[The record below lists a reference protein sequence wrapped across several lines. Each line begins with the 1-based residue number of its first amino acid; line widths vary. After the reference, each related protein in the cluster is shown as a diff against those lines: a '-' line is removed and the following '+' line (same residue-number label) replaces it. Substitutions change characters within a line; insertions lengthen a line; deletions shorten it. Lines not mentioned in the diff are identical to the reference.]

1 MVAFR
6 VRKKNNS
13 CITIQRITR
22 RPLIIS
28 SDNASENSAR
38 PSTENQKKYS
48 PLHTSININSDSDR
62 PHDIDLHVNTKL
74 LIKSNKKF
82 DYLKTVLVTVL
93 IFETIMFYIVYN
105 KVTSDI
111 QTMERLMYQTRS
123 TVEDINMTKRKVDKL
138 YKVFFNN
145 YVKTTTVS
153 KPDQIMR
160 HIQKR
165 DLSMIDVNDNK
176 GSGLLLSQSVK
187 QPESHVV
194 SHARNMKPSRSNETL
209 AVGVQLSTDE
219 ELNEDLVA
227 LAEHNTNT
235 SEIGQ
240 RSPRAARA
248 SRRGKQ
254 SKCKT
259 RDGCRHSRCR
269 CRHKS
274 GPLLAHL
281 KGAIPEAVIR
291 DGGIIAPWF
300 FDSTANGEYALANVL
315 LQEGRGKVEIVEK
328 GLYFIYAQVYYLTS
342 SSLNS
347 YSVNVESEDEHSMNV
362 IAMCSA
368 EATTTKQS
376 EVSCYTAVVRYLY
389 PGEKIYITQR
399 ERNRRIIFRDGQT
412 FLGITMLNSGPV
424 VRK

>member
-6 VRKKNNS
+6 LRKKNNS
-13 CITIQRITR
+13 CITFQRITK
-22 RPLIIS
+22 RPLVIN
-28 SDNASENSAR
+28 SDNASVNSVR
-38 PSTENQKKYS
+38 PNVVNQNKYS
-48 PLHTSININSDSDR
+48 PVHTSINIHSDSDR
-62 PHDIDLHVNTKL
+62 PRDIDLHLKTRL

-82 DYLKTVLVTVL
+82 DYLKTALVTVL
-93 IFETIMFYIVYN
+93 IFETLLFYIVYN
-105 KVTSDI
+105 KVTSNVK
-111 QTMERLMYQTRS
+111 TMERLMYQTRS

-138 YKVFFNN
+138 YKVLLNS
-145 YVKTTTVS
+145 YVKTVNR
-153 KPDQIMR
+153 PDQIMR

-165 DLSMIDVNDNK
+165 DLSMIDVNNGAK
-176 GSGLLLSQSVK
+176 SLTQNIKNGESPVVLSLVK
-187 QPESHVV
+187 
-194 SHARNMKPSRSNETL
+194 NMKHVNGNESSAIALHSEDLSEEDRFGT
-209 AVGVQLSTDE
+209 VGLERNRNSTD
-219 ELNEDLVA
+219 VA
-227 LAEHNTNT
+227 
-235 SEIGQ
+235 Q
-240 RSPRAARA
+240 RAPRTVRA

-291 DGGIIAPWF
+291 DGGSIIAPWF
-300 FDSTANGEYALANVL
+300 VDNTANGEYALANVL
-315 LQEGRGKVEIVEK
+315 LQEGRGKVVIVEK

-347 YSVNVESEDEHSMNV
+347 FSINVESEDEHSLNV

-376 EVSCYTAVVRYLY
+376 EVSCYTAVVRYLQ
-389 PGEKIYITQR
+389 PGDKIYITQR
-399 ERNRRIIFRDGQT
+399 ERNRRVVFRDGQT
-412 FLGITMLNSGPV
+412 FLGITMLNSSPV
-424 VRK
+424 IRK